1 VQADEKPCGLENR
14 RCSSFGCECFKY
26 SLHYE
31 KLMSFRT
38 MQYNMQENHGLGKR
52 DPIINLVDF
61 RRKCRPRK
69 LLASLWDEPEKL
81 K

>member
-1 VQADEKPCGLENR
+1 
-14 RCSSFGCECFKY
+14 
-26 SLHYE
+26 
-31 KLMSFRT
+31 MSFRT

-61 RRKCRPRK
+61 KRKCRPRK